1 MLGQRKLGLFHERDF
16 KKNMLVA
23 VMHLRR
29 WISSGSDRLWM
40 SNVSGRAP
48 LGRAVTYISDKMEA
62 GGVSGSMGGTVLQAG
77 PAHPT
82 RLDRFLAE
90 SRPGVPFSFVQKLI
104 RMRKVRIQS
113 GDGVWVREKDSARRL
128 KAGELVRVHSQFFA
142 EGITPV
148 VNGSSHLL
156 PTRDIQRV
164 RDGILFEDED
174 CIVINKVLPPSLF
187 FVSRHP
193 NTHIHILQFSML
205 LVCFVH
211 PCASWYLSLAR
222 YMHEYTHHACHHI
235 CMQQQIHTSA
245 RPKSCLLLTSLW

>member
-1 MLGQRKLGLFHERDF
+1 
-16 KKNMLVA
+16 

-29 WISSGSDRLWM
+29 WISSGSGRLWM

-48 LGRAVTYISDKMEA
+48 LGRAVTYISDKTDA

-104 RMRKVRIQS
+104 RMRKVRIQGS
-113 GDGVWVREKDSARRL
+113 DGVWVREKDSARRL
-128 KAGELVRVHSQFFA
+128 EAGELVRVHSQLFA
-142 EGITPV
+142 EGIAPV
-148 VNGSSHLL
+148 VNGSAHVL

-164 RDGILFEDED
+164 RESILFEDED

-193 NTHIHILQFSML
+193 NTNIHILQFSML
-205 LVCFVH
+205 FVCCVH
-211 PCASWYLSLAR
+211 SCARCYLSLTPCKHAGI
-222 YMHEYTHHACHHI
+222 THHACHHI

-245 RPKSCLLLTSLW
+245 RPNSWSLLTTLS